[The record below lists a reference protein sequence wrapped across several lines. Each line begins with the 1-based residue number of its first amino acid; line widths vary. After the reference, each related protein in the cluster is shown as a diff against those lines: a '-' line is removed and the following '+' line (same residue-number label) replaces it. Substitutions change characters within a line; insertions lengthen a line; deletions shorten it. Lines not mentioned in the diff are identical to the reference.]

1 MKEKVYIV
9 TQGDYSDYHI
19 EKVFKDIEK
28 ARLYALAH
36 SDREVEVY
44 EIDDDEIET
53 GKNLI
58 TVEYNFNENRIH
70 NIQFSS
76 KPCLP
81 YVDNEWW
88 PCFKFQVS
96 ITNKRIY
103 ASIIRS
109 GAKSRILL
117 RIAQEKF
124 ATYLY
129 EHGISKEQLNKQIE
143 EDRKKKFGSQYHIFT
158 TSADISLQTP
168 IIIAAE
174 NTNAIIRKIMADG
187 NPAPPY
193 EEVARI
199 YIEEK
204 AKAESEGEVQE

>member
-19 EKVFKDIEK
+19 EKVFKDIEQ
-28 ARLYALAH
+28 ARLYALMNP
-36 SDREVEVY
+36 DREVEVY
-44 EIDDDEIET
+44 EISDGEIET
-53 GKNLI
+53 GSNLI
-58 TVEYNFNENRIH
+58 TVDYSFNENKILVIR
-70 NIQFSS
+70 FSG

-81 YVDNEWW
+81 HVNDEWRT
-88 PCFKFQVS
+88 CFRFQVS
-96 ITNKRIY
+96 MTSKRIY
-103 ASIIRS
+103 ESIIRS
-109 GAKSRILL
+109 GEKSRILL

-143 EDRKKKFGSQYHIFT
+143 EARKKRWGSQYHMFT
-158 TSADISLQTP
+158 TTADTSFQTP

-204 AKAESEGEVQE
+204 AKAESEGETQE